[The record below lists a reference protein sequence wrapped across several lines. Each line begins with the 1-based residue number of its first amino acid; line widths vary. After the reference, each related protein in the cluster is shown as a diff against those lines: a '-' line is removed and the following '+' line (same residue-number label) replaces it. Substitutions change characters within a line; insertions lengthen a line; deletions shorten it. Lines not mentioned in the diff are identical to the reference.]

1 VKPELLAARQAK
13 ERLARNLK
21 NLSSYC
27 SPESIPKDDVARDVW
42 RVELLGRMFGSNKL
56 GWWPSGKL
64 LWEIEYD
71 VVVLA
76 WPQRAMFPSTIW
88 KAFERVDRQ
97 FTKLRLKLRVGNLIS
112 RARDLLPGESELN
125 KVVRLAIAGNAQA
138 QCSLRDM
145 VLDAQKLDEL
155 LRADRQMV
163 ILRCM
168 AQPLAWWTIDIDHPM
183 AKDLHWIVG
192 FSPTVE
198 EDKVRRRR
206 EKTRERVQR
215 HRLAKKN
222 IFKKRYTYLAITR
235 GETFPAHR

>member
-1 VKPELLAARQAK
+1 MKRKLKPILPAIAIAR

-21 NLSSYC
+21 SLSSYC
-27 SPESIPKDDVARDVW
+27 SPEFTPKDDVARDVW
-42 RVELLGRMFGSNKL
+42 DVWLSGGTFGSNKL
-56 GWWPSGKL
+56 GWWPPAKL
-64 LWEIEYD
+64 LFEIEYD
-71 VVVLA
+71 VIVLA
-76 WPQRAMFPSTIW
+76 WPKRAMCPSTIW

-155 LRADRQMV
+155 LRADRRLV

-168 AQPLAWWTIDIDHPM
+168 AQPLAWWTINIDHPM

-215 HRLAKKN
+215 HRLTKKTSL
-222 IFKKRYTYLAITR
+222 KSVTPT
-235 GETFPAHR
+235 